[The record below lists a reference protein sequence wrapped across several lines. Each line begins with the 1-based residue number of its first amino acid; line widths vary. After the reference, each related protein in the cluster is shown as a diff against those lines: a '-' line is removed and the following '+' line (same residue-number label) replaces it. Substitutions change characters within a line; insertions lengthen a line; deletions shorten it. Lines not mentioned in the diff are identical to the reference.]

1 MLSVKLPDLPS
12 LLSLL
17 RVLDLFGSL
26 NKILNSTC
34 IRLWLRCMTAWKDLR
49 SFLSCWSTTAKLVE
63 KMFHSV
69 VDCLKAKTSA
79 PATWPQ
85 LQLMHWVWEGHRK
98 GSWHGW
104 RSLNSFIVWFMW
116 RCIVAEYNDMMEM
129 SVWLLNKIM
138 AKGPRVLWITWWC
151 WLYLFG
157 PLYAQH
163 SELTVRKAWCWN
175 I

>member
-1 MLSVKLPDLPS
+1 M
-12 LLSLL
+12 
-17 RVLDLFGSL
+17 
-26 NKILNSTC
+26 
-34 IRLWLRCMTAWKDLR
+34 
-49 SFLSCWSTTAKLVE
+49 E

-138 AKGPRVLWITWWC
+138 AKGPTVLWITWWC
-151 WLYLFG
+151 WLYLFEY
-157 PLYAQH
+157 LYAPH
-163 SELTVRKAWCWN
+163 SELTVQKLGAEIFRSLFVDTSLSCKAKSMNLMIPSLCRSFSS
-175 I
+175 